1 MTPREKVSELIVNY
15 QTTVTSLDYNEAKQC
30 ALVMVDEIKKI
41 LYSQDSM
48 IRYDSKLKKVL
59 KYWYEVKQEVEK
71 L

>member
-1 MTPREKVSELIVNY
+1 MTPREKASELIVNY

-41 LYSQDSM
+41 LYSQDLRIGM
-48 IRYDSKLKKVL
+48 IRYE
-59 KYWYEVKQEVEK
+59 YWFEVKKEIEK

>member
-1 MTPREKVSELIVNY
+1 MTPREKASELIVNY

-41 LYSQDSM
+41 LYSQDLRIGM
-48 IRYDSKLKKVL
+48 VRY
-59 KYWYEVKQEVEK
+59 KYWFEVKKEIEK